1 MSLKV
6 LVIAP
11 DYPYPVI
18 GGLQKQA
25 HELSRELSQ
34 LGCDIL
40 VLSGKHDAAG
50 PSSELVDGIQVKRA
64 PWIDHHRGRLVC
76 NALWAV
82 LQILFRGNRFDVI
95 HVHNLSLI
103 GVVSAVA
110 GWLTRTSVMMKLPAS
125 GPSGIPGLRA
135 YPFGRGVIFMLKA
148 VSAFVAMSHESVEEL
163 NEIST
168 PKRKVFKVMN
178 GINLQ
183 QFDETAGGDET
194 SNTSNSPLK
203 VVFTGR
209 IVARKG
215 VADLLLAWKR
225 LSETNRLGD
234 SILEIVGE
242 GEDEPRLRGLVA
254 EYGIEAS
261 VKFLGYRSDV
271 PSLLVEADVF
281 MLPSYAEGNS
291 NSIIEAMAAKL
302 PIVSTDVGG
311 SAMLVGEEGG
321 RWIVT
326 AGDAD
331 EMVRCLSEMIEST
344 ALREEV
350 GDRMRQ
356 RVEDYF
362 DIKVVAADYLRAY
375 RALAV
380 DRRADMEP
388 LASNAFVN
396 SKAL

>member
-11 DYPYPVI
+11 DYPYPVV

-25 HELSRELSQ
+25 HELSRELAQ
-34 LGCDIL
+34 LGCDVL

-64 PWIDHHRGRLVC
+64 PWIGHHRARLTC
-76 NALWAV
+76 NAIWTV
-82 LQILFRGNRFDVI
+82 LQILFRGHRFDVI

-110 GWLTRTSVMMKLPAS
+110 GWLSRTSVMMKLPAS

-148 VSAFVAMSHESVEEL
+148 VSAFVAMSHESVDELEEV
-163 NEIST
+163 ST

-178 GINLQ
+178 GINLKK
-183 QFDETAGGDET
+183 FDEAARVDEVRTT
-194 SNTSNSPLK
+194 SDSPLR

-215 VADLLLAWKR
+215 VADLLMAWKR
-225 LSETNRLGD
+225 LNDTDHLAGST
-234 SILEIVGE
+234 LEIVGE

-254 EYGIEAS
+254 EYEIESS
-261 VKFLGYRSDV
+261 VRFLGYRSDI
-271 PSLLVEADVF
+271 PSMLVGADVF

-291 NSIIEAMAAKL
+291 NSIIEGMAAGL
-302 PIVSTDVGG
+302 PVVSTDVGG
-311 SAMLVGEEGG
+311 SAMLVGEDGA
-321 RWIVT
+321 RWIVS
-326 AGDAD
+326 AGDVD
-331 EMVRCLSEMIEST
+331 GMVRCLSEMIESSE
-344 ALREEV
+344 LRERV
-350 GDRMRQ
+350 GRSMRQ

-380 DRRADMEP
+380 DRRADMGP

-396 SKAL
+396 SKS

>member
-1 MSLKV
+1 
-6 LVIAP
+6 
-11 DYPYPVI
+11 
-18 GGLQKQA
+18 
-25 HELSRELSQ
+25 
-34 LGCDIL
+34 
-40 VLSGKHDAAG
+40 
-50 PSSELVDGIQVKRA
+50 
-64 PWIDHHRGRLVC
+64 
-76 NALWAV
+76 
-82 LQILFRGNRFDVI
+82 
-95 HVHNLSLI
+95 
-103 GVVSAVA
+103 
-110 GWLTRTSVMMKLPAS
+110 MMKLPAS

-344 ALREEV
+344 ELREEV
-350 GDRMRQ
+350 GDRMRR

-380 DRRADMEP
+380 DRRADMGP

-396 SKAL
+396 SKTL